1 MALKERFRP
10 EFLNRIDEIIL
21 FRPLGRE
28 DLAKIAERMLEAM
41 QHRAA
46 EIGVRLSFA
55 PEVSSLLASEAECAR
70 YGARPLRRAVIRRIE
85 DPLST
90 KLLAGEIS
98 RGERVLVSV
107 ADEQIVFS
115 KASPINEKAVR

>member
-1 MALKERFRP
+1 MSAI
-10 EFLNRIDEIIL
+10 RI
-21 FRPLGRE
+21 
-28 DLAKIAERMLEAM
+28 
-41 QHRAA
+41 
-46 EIGVRLSFA
+46 A
-55 PEVSSLLASEAECAR
+55 PEVASLLASEAECER

-90 KLLAGEIS
+90 KLLAGEIV